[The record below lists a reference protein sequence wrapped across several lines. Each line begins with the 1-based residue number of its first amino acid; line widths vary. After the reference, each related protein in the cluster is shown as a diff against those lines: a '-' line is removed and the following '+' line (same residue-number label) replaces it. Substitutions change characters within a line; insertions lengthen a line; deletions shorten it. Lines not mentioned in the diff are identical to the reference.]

1 MGIFSKKTESLW
13 HHCKRQTQTASHIG
27 SGELF
32 TPDDADVKKRY
43 DKSCGKIHT
52 C

>member
-1 MGIFSKKTESLW
+1 MSIFGKKR
-13 HHCKRQTQTASHIG
+13 KASGTIAKDRLKLLLG
-27 SGELF
+27 SGELL
-32 TPDDADVKKRY
+32 TSDDADVKKRY